1 MFQKILSQ
9 FRNSNKKINQ
19 FIPYGRQKITRKD
32 IKAVNYILKN
42 KNLTQGDQVPLFES
56 EINKVVLSKYAV
68 AVNSGTS
75 ALHIACLALNLQKND
90 YLWTSPISFVA
101 SANCGRYCGSK
112 VDFVDIDI
120 STGLIDIN
128 KLKEKLESSQKTGKL
143 PKILVCVHL
152 AGTSCEMKSIKKL
165 SKKYGFKIIEDASHA
180 LGGKYNNKPVGNC
193 DYSDIC
199 VFSFHPVKIIT
210 TAEGGV
216 ATTNNLDLA
225 RKMKLLR
232 SHFIEK
238 DKKNFLSDNYGL
250 WTYEQQGLGFNYRMN
265 DIQAALGISQLQ
277 RLSKIVKKRN
287 QILEFYKKNMK
298 LDEITFL
305 EIPSHIYSSVH
316 LVIILFKNLP
326 DESYEKIFVK
336 LRSLNIGVQLHYS
349 PIHLQPYYK
358 NLGFKKGDFPSSEA
372 YSKRAFSIP
381 VFENLKRKEIKYVL
395 KQLKNICSE
404 FY

>member
-1 MFQKILSQ
+1 M
-9 FRNSNKKINQ
+9 
-19 FIPYGRQKITRKD
+19 
-32 IKAVNYILKN
+32 
-42 KNLTQGDQVPLFES
+42 
-56 EINKVVLSKYAV
+56 
-68 AVNSGTS
+68 
-75 ALHIACLALNLQKND
+75 ALNLNSKD

-112 VDFVDIDI
+112 VDFVDINI

-180 LGGKYNNKPVGNC
+180 LGGKYDKKPVGNC

-232 SHFIEK
+232 SHYIEK

-265 DIQAALGISQLQ
+265 DIQAALGISQL
-277 RLSKIVKKRN
+277 LS
-287 QILEFYKKNMK
+287 L
-298 LDEITFL
+298 
-305 EIPSHIYSSVH
+305 IPS
-316 LVIILFKNLP
+316 
-326 DESYEKIFVK
+326 
-336 LRSLNIGVQLHYS
+336 
-349 PIHLQPYYK
+349 
-358 NLGFKKGDFPSSEA
+358 
-372 YSKRAFSIP
+372 
-381 VFENLKRKEIKYVL
+381 
-395 KQLKNICSE
+395 
-404 FY
+404 